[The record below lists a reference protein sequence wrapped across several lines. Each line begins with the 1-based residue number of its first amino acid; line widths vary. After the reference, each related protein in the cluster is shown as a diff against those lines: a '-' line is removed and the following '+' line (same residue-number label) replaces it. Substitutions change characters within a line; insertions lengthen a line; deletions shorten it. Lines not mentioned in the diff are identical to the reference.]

1 MQDSGRF
8 VVGVQW
14 HPEDLVG
21 HDPAARNL
29 FVALVDEARK
39 QAKR

>member
-1 MQDSGRF
+1 
-8 VVGVQW
+8 VQW

-29 FVALVDEARK
+29 FRAVVETSRSP
-39 QAKR
+39 R